1 MHAYHAS
8 YASCYYDF
16 WYTVATSL
24 SRFFII
30 HKNVTTKKDLGT
42 ELINQPTAIQ
52 QTHFQHSERLQELNN
67 FSQTRK
73 EHTNSGSKKT
83 KQFLSIMKGIHQ
95 IVE

>member
-1 MHAYHAS
+1 M
-8 YASCYYDF
+8 
-16 WYTVATSL
+16 SL
-24 SRFFII
+24 KNKAVFTIRTMLCVYFFFGPP
-30 HKNVTTKKDLGT
+30 KGPWNRAN
-42 ELINQPTAIQ
+42 NQPTAIQ

-83 KQFLSIMKGIHQ
+83 TQFLSIMKGIHQ